1 MTTWLK
7 EEFRGSHDVVFA
19 TLLDMYL
26 QGLDQGDDTTQ
37 TLANLRA
44 ALDEFYVLH
53 TNLREAMAE

>member
-1 MTTWLK
+1 
-7 EEFRGSHDVVFA
+7 VVFA